1 MTNASR
7 DTLHASRFTKD
18 DTTFAH
24 IRRMQDHRF
33 PHEIAAILPGE
44 FFVSA
49 EPMIVYTVLGS
60 CVSACIRDPLAGV
73 GGMNHF
79 MLPQPKNAST
89 DSWGESTRYG
99 SYAMESLINDIL
111 KRGGVKSRLE
121 VKLFGAGRIYDGN
134 IDVGAR
140 NAEWVLEYI
149 KTEGLTACKTD
160 LGDILPR
167 KIYYFTESGRVLMKK
182 IEKVKND
189 TIATRERDYASK
201 LQLEKHVVAA
211 EEDVTLF

>member
-1 MTNASR
+1 
-7 DTLHASRFTKD
+7 
-18 DTTFAH
+18 
-24 IRRMQDHRF
+24 MQDHRF

-111 KRGGVKSRLE
+111 KRSGVKSRLE

-182 IEKVKND
+182 IENVKND

-201 LQLEKHVVAA
+201 LQVEKHVVAA